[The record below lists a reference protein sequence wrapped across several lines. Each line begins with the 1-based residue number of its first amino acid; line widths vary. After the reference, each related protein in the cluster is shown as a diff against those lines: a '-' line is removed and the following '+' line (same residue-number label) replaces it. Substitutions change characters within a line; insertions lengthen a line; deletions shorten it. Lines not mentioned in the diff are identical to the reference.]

1 MPDALAVLEALAPL
15 IDNGVVTGLGGAAS
29 GAPDFG
35 ADAIDAT
42 DDEADNGAGA
52 TADGATGVAPDARDT
67 VAAAAAMKAVRF
79 SPHSTQKRASHDR
92 RAALWAKSHCFFR
105 TRPRGRSGSSK
116 VIFQLR
122 AGLREPDAR
131 KSRLQDSASGT
142 LRGSSRARPSRRE

>member
-79 SPHSTQKRASHDR
+79 SPHSTQKRAPVTTG
-92 RAALWAKSHCFFR
+92 APHCGQNR
-105 TRPRGRSGSSK
+105 TVSSGPD
-116 VIFQLR
+116 R
-122 AGLREPDAR
+122 AGGQVPP
-131 KSRLQDSASGT
+131 K
-142 LRGSSRARPSRRE
+142 